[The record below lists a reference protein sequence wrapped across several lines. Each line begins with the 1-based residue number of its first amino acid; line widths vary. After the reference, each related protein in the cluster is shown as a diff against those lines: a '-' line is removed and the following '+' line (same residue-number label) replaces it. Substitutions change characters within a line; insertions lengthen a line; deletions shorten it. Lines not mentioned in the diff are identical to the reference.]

1 MTSETL
7 LIPNWKIRDWYSTQS
22 DSLSKP
28 VADWLL
34 EEDSMT
40 RRCERYCHK
49 VTVQPLFEG
58 YIPASSLG
66 NELSELPTDK
76 RYWVREVFLFGDTI
90 PWIWARTVV
99 PEKTL
104 SGPEQQLIELGDTPL
119 GRYLFSQSA
128 LERDYIQVSLHDG
141 LWGRRSRLRL
151 SGKPL
156 LLTEIFLPSSPLY

>member
-1 MTSETL
+1 MTNETL
-7 LIPNWKIRDWYSTQS
+7 LIPNWKTRDWCSAQKN
-22 DSLSKP
+22 SLSKP

-58 YIPASSLG
+58 YVSASSLG
-66 NELSELPTDK
+66 KEQSELPTDK
-76 RYWVREVFLFGDTI
+76 RYWIREVFLFGDTI

-119 GRYLFSQSA
+119 GRYLFSQAA
-128 LERDYIQVSLHDG
+128 LERDYIQVSLQDS

>member
-1 MTSETL
+1 MMSEAL
-7 LIPNWKIRDWYSTQS
+7 LIPNWKTRDWYSAQN

-28 VADWLL
+28 VAEWLL
-34 EEDSMT
+34 EENSMT
-40 RRCERYCHK
+40 SRCERYCRK

-58 YIPASSLG
+58 YVSASALG
-66 NELSELPTDK
+66 KEQQELPADK

-104 SGPEQQLIELGDTPL
+104 SGPEQRLIELGDTPL
-119 GRYLFSQSA
+119 GRYLFSQST
-128 LERDYIQVSLHDG
+128 LERDYIQVSLHDS